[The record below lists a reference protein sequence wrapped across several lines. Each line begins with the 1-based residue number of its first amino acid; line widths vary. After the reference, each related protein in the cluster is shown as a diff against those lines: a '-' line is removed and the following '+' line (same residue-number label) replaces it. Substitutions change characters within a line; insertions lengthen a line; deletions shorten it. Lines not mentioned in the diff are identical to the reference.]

1 VTRRNASRPPLTAL
15 TSVKRLASDRRG
27 PRVRGGLNI
36 EKVQKESTR
45 PASLAALLTP
55 MTKRSKSQVE
65 ATAYHEAG
73 HTVICYLLGY
83 KPQSVTIVPTVDTAG
98 HMVIHANP
106 LHGFQLDIDGSDEA
120 RLRIESAM
128 TICFAGPIAQ
138 KRHNPRSW
146 RKVHGQWDYDTIAE
160 LALRVCGS
168 SEQATAFIRWREI
181 VARDMVQ
188 AHWLPRF
195 LCLAVE

>member
-1 VTRRNASRPPLTAL
+1 MA
-15 TSVKRLASDRRG
+15 G
-27 PRVRGGLNI
+27 
-36 EKVQKESTR
+36 
-45 PASLAALLTP
+45 SLAARLCSQRQSETNL
-55 MTKRSKSQVE
+55 RSKPRHTTRRSRGYRLIVGLQ
-65 ATAYHEAG
+65 TA
-73 HTVICYLLGY
+73 VRDD
-83 KPQSVTIVPTVDTAG
+83 PSDSRTAG
-98 HMVIHANP
+98 HVIIHANP

-160 LALRVCGS
+160 LLCAYVALANKLLLSFDG
-168 SEQATAFIRWREI
+168 
-181 VARDMVQ
+181 ARLLLAIWCKRTGCTLDCSLDSYLN
-188 AHWLPRF
+188 ANASTTLISTRF

>member
-1 VTRRNASRPPLTAL
+1 M
-15 TSVKRLASDRRG
+15 
-27 PRVRGGLNI
+27 I
-36 EKVQKESTR
+36 
-45 PASLAALLTP
+45 
-55 MTKRSKSQVE
+55 KRSKSQVE

-73 HTVICYLLGY
+73 HTVICYLLSY

-160 LALRVCGS
+160 LLCAYVALANKLLLSFDG
-168 SEQATAFIRWREI
+168 
-181 VARDMVQ
+181 ARLLLAIWCKRTGCTLDCSLDSYLN
-188 AHWLPRF
+188 ANASTTLISTRF